1 MEEAKQTKLKNEV
14 DYLLKS
20 FQNKLVKN
28 LGQLIILQW
37 SECLY
42 VFEFMCWHRMSTIIT
57 LDETYWEVIKSHGQE
72 TPWSF

>member
-42 VFEFMCWHRMSTIIT
+42 VFEFMC
-57 LDETYWEVIKSHGQE
+57 
-72 TPWSF
+72 